1 MKSPLVPLLLG
12 LAFVAGAIAISAQLR
27 ALQRDDVRDIG
38 GLRAELDSVR
48 HALTLVSSSADSVR
62 LAESIA
68 GRTYMLGRREFH
80 LPTRQEAIDGWWTLR
95 GPGTALS
102 VVGALFLV
110 IAAVSGRRAR
120 LP

>member
-1 MKSPLVPLLLG
+1 LKKALVPLLIG
-12 LAFVAGAIAISAQLR
+12 LAIIGGAVAINVQQRS
-27 ALQRDDVRDIG
+27 LQRSDVRDIA

-48 HALTLVSSSADSVR
+48 SALARAATGPDSVR

-80 LPTRQEAIDGWWTLR
+80 VPSRQESIDGWWTLT

-102 VVGALFLV
+102 AVGALLLV
-110 IAAVSGRRAR
+110 VAALSNVRKRTV
-120 LP
+120 